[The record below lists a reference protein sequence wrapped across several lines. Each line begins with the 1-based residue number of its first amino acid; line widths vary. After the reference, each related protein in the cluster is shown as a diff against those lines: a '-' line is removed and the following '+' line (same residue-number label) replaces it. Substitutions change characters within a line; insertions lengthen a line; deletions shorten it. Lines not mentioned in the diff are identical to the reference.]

1 MMEAMVPW
9 RTIAAVHI
17 VLVQAEGCF
26 PSAALLQNSS
36 GRKQYL
42 FLCLQLSQIQ
52 EIHVKLSRGL
62 SHPTPPELLELLQ
75 LNKYQPGM
83 EMLVSPYCGPLQI
96 LLGSG
101 GG

>member
-17 VLVQAEGCF
+17 VLVQA
-26 PSAALLQNSS
+26 AALLQNSS

-62 SHPTPPELLELLQ
+62 SHPTPPEWLELLQ

-83 EMLVSPYCGPLQI
+83 EMLVSPYCGSLQI